1 MNSRFCVTAL
11 AFTTYLLSPV
21 VLSQQDAAAATPQ
34 ATSTK
39 QGKDLKNT
47 SNNLEE
53 VKVWGKAVE
62 RNSAAYV
69 SPTSVLIP
77 SDMTAINVATTED
90 LVKFEPSLV
99 IRRRFIGDSNGTMGI
114 RGSNMFQTSRSM
126 VFADGVPLHYLLQS
140 RWSGAPR
147 WTMVSA
153 SEIAQIEIVYGPF
166 SAEYSGNAMG
176 GVVLIET
183 ATPDKQEF
191 HFDATLHSQTFNAY
205 GFDDTV
211 GGYNS
216 FLSYANKFG
225 DLSVYASYNHLDSE
239 SQPQTFYYGGN
250 LDADAATDAI
260 AVSGGVHNIDERGN
274 PRLYFGDTGIV
285 HTASDNFK
293 IKVGYNLGDW
303 SSLFNLVYEDRLS
316 ESDSANAYMRDSDGN
331 RVWSGNVIQDGTA
344 INIPES
350 RLNSSE
356 LNRNSL
362 SLGLRVRGPLSENL
376 QLETNLSRFAIFRD
390 RTATSQVNPAT
401 EGYTQQGSVQ
411 DLAGSGWHT
420 AEVKLKATDIGLAG
434 VELIAGLRYEAYE
447 LEQENHASDDY
458 TTAEKTTLESAN
470 GGSTNI
476 SAVFIQA
483 NWDIDKN
490 WSLSLGGRYE
500 SFNSHKGYYSDDDQT
515 TAALDLVPTPE
526 TDTSKFSPKL
536 SLGYN
541 TNGNWSLRYSLAKA
555 YRFPIVEELY
565 SQFSAYNSIS
575 EANPELSPE
584 DGLHH
589 NLMFDYELNRG
600 YARINLF
607 SEVVKGTLESQTTT
621 IESGPQTGTSV
632 RTFVP
637 IDEVKTNGVEFI
649 VNNRGMLSEHLDLR
663 FNLTYTHAEIVN
675 NSTAENAADFDS
687 TLSIVGKDYPR
698 MPKWRSNLMANYHL
712 SDKWG
717 LSATWQYSGNS
728 YGRTDNTDLAQN
740 VYGAQDSYSRFGVK
754 TQYAFNDNFSL
765 GFGIDNLT
773 NQISYVA
780 HPWPSRTAYLN
791 ISYDL

>member
-1 MNSRFCVTAL
+1 M
-11 AFTTYLLSPV
+11 FTTCLLSPA
-21 VLSQQDAAAATPQ
+21 VLSQHSSSAQASADQVITNKNAT
-34 ATSTK
+34 ASKNETS
-39 QGKDLKNT
+39 
-47 SNNLEE
+47 NLEE

-62 RNSAAYV
+62 RNSAGYV
-69 SPTSVLIP
+69 SPTSLLTP
-77 SDMTAINVATTED
+77 AEMAAINVATTED

-99 IRRRFIGDSNGTMGI
+99 IRRRFIGDSNGTMGV

-153 SEIAQIEIVYGPF
+153 SEIAQIEVVYGPF

-183 ATPDKQEF
+183 ATPEKQEF

-216 FLSYANKFG
+216 FLSYGNKF
-225 DLSVYASYNHLDSE
+225 DKFSLYLSYNHLDSE
-239 SQPQTFYYGGN
+239 SQPQTFYYGGSLN
-250 LDADAATDAI
+250 NDEATAATV
-260 AVSGGVHNIDERGN
+260 VSGGVHNIDERGN
-274 PRLYFGDTGIV
+274 PRLYFGDTGVV

-293 IKVGYNLGDW
+293 IKLGYDLGDW

-316 ESDSANAYMRDSDGN
+316 ASDAANTYMRDSNGN
-331 RVWSGNVIQDGTA
+331 RVWSGNVIQDDTA
-344 INIPES
+344 INIPQS
-350 RLNSSE
+350 RLNASE

-376 QLETNLSRFAIFRD
+376 QLETNLSRFAILRD
-390 RTATSQVNPAT
+390 RTATSQANPAA
-401 EGYTQQGSVQ
+401 EGYNVQGSVQ
-411 DLAGSGWHT
+411 DLAGSGWNT
-420 AEVKLKATDIGLAG
+420 AEIKLKASELGLAG
-434 VELIAGLRYEAYE
+434 VELITGLRYEAYE

-458 TTAEKTTLESAN
+458 TAAEKTILESAN

-483 NWDIDKN
+483 NWDIDEN
-490 WSLSLGGRYE
+490 WSLSIGGRYE
-500 SFNSHKGYYSDDDQT
+500 SYKSHNGYYSDDKQT
-515 TAALDLVPTPE
+515 TPELDLVSTPE
-526 TDTSKFSPKL
+526 TDTSKFSPKF

-541 TNGNWSLRYSLAKA
+541 SNGNWSVRYSLAKA

-565 SQFSAYNSIS
+565 SQYSAYNSIS
-575 EANPELSPE
+575 EANPELKPE

-589 NLMFDYELNRG
+589 NLMFDYELNHG

-607 SEVVKGTLESQTTT
+607 SEVVKDTLESQTTT
-621 IESGPQTGTSV
+621 IETGPQTGTSI

-637 IDEVKTNGVEFI
+637 IDEVQTNGVEFI
-649 VNNRGMLSEHLDLR
+649 VNNRGVLSEQLDLR
-663 FNLTYTHAEIVN
+663 FNLTYTHSEIVN
-675 NSTAENAADFDS
+675 NSTAENTDDFDP
-687 TLSIVGKDYPR
+687 TQSIVGNTYPR
-698 MPKWRSNLMANYHL
+698 MPKWRSNLMALYHL
-712 SDKWG
+712 TDKWN

-728 YGRTDNTDLAQN
+728 YGRTDNKDN
-740 VYGAQDSYSRFGVK
+740 ISGVYGAQDSYSRLGLK
-754 TQYAFNDNFSL
+754 TQYQFDSNFSL
-765 GFGIDNLT
+765 GFGVDNIT

-780 HPWPSRTAYLN
+780 HPWPGRTLYLN